1 MGEEGGH
8 IGISASKWS
17 RQLQGVGVP
26 IAPAIGTER
35 PRVIREEAE
44 IVNQFEQQS

>member
-26 IAPAIGTER
+26 IAPAISMER
-35 PRVIREEAE
+35 PRVIREESK
-44 IVNQFEQQS
+44 QRL